1 MVQADYRPI
10 WVLPCYR
17 HEARLRLFLPQILKT
32 GLPVLVVDDGNIP
45 AIAPIEGVEIV
56 RCETNSGKGAALI
69 EGAKWAVSK
78 GYTHLVQIDAD
89 GQHSVEDALAMI
101 ETSRTKP
108 ETLFSGFPI
117 YDASVPKARLK
128 GREVTR
134 FFLLLETGIKRV
146 DGLCGCRVYPLQHFL
161 QVCEWVRARRMGFDV
176 EVLVKWVW
184 RGLPLKQQNVRVT
197 YPQDGSSN
205 FQMVRDNVGFFM
217 LHARLCFLRVLR
229 LVRFMR

>member
-1 MVQADYRPI
+1 MVKADYRPI

-17 HEARLRLFLPQILKT
+17 HEAQLRRFLPQILKT
-32 GLPVLVVDDGNIP
+32 GLPVLVVDDGNVP

-56 RCETNSGKGAALI
+56 RCDTNGGKGAALI
-69 EGAKWAVSK
+69 AGAKRAASK

-89 GQHSVEDALAMI
+89 GQHSVEDALAMVAI
-101 ETSRTKP
+101 SRAEP
-108 ETLFSGFPI
+108 ETLFSGFPL

-134 FFLLLETGIKRV
+134 FFLRIETGVTRL

-161 QVCEWVRARRMGFDV
+161 QVCDRVRARRMGFDV
-176 EVLVKWVW
+176 EILVKWIW
-184 RGLPLKQQNVRVT
+184 QGLPLKQQNVRVV
-197 YPQDGSSN
+197 YPKDGASN

-217 LHARLCFLRVLR
+217 LHTRLCCLRVLR
-229 LVRFMR
+229 FVRFMR